1 MAKVM
6 LTSFFQVIF
15 NTCFPGVTLPRPGPH
30 EAGIF
35 SKPRM
40 LAVVSRR
47 AKRNFGK
54 KGKHIIYGKYMVI
67 IWLMMV
73 NNGNMGGFHK
83 WWYPRWMVYSM
94 ENPIY
99 KWMTTSSSPILGNL
113 HIGKEALAEFWHS
126 DCFCHWKKSST
137 IAWIRH
143 KLAYTI
149 AYH

>member
-54 KGKHIIYGKYMVI
+54 KGKHIWSIYGKYMVI

-99 KWMTTSSSPILGNL
+99 KWMTTSSSPYFRKPPHRKRGVGWILT
-113 HIGKEALAEFWHS
+113 FWLLLPLEKIIHNRM
-126 DCFCHWKKSST
+126 DQ
-137 IAWIRH
+137 A
-143 KLAYTI
+143 
-149 AYH
+149 